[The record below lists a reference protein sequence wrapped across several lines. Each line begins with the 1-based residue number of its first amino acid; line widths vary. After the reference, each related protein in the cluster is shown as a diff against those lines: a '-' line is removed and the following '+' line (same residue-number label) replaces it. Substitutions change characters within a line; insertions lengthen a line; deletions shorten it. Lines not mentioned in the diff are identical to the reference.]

1 MSTMYCECEIKSVTK
16 SGVDLELSVVP
27 VGAFKL
33 SFRQDD
39 ERIEYAILSANR
51 QLTTH
56 GRTTT
61 AKLQHLKDGEMDVQC
76 LNVNKNVIES
86 SMLIAAAAAKSK
98 VRIGIEVS
106 STKPLRISSV
116 ELC

>member
-33 SFRQDD
+33 SFRHDD
-39 ERIEYAILSANR
+39 ERIEYAILSASS

-56 GRTTT
+56 GRTSN
-61 AKLQHLKDGEMDVQC
+61 AKLQYLKEGEMDVKC
-76 LNVNKNVIES
+76 RNVNKKAIES

-98 VRIGIEVS
+98 VRIGIEVA
-106 STKPLRISSV
+106 TKKPLQISSV